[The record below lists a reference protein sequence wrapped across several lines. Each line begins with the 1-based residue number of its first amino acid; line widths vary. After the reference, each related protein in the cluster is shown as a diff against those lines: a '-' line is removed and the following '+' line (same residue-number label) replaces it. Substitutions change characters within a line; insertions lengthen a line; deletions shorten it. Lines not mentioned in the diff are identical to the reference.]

1 MTVSLRELHD
11 RLEEAT
17 AASAAARRRA
27 ARAVAVAVEVYARSE
42 RVRSDVIEVRSRR
55 RGQRARSLLDG
66 DARSESHWVEGFRI
80 EGVVD
85 DVPAHAVWSDG
96 GLECSPA
103 LRQRAE
109 IVVAL
114 GETFDPGRGRP
125 ALDASLD
132 GPLTAV
138 LPTVMRA
145 FSRVTSVELAVRQ
158 TGNQTEAS

>member
-1 MTVSLRELHD
+1 MTASLRELHD

-27 ARAVAVAVEVYARSE
+27 ARAVAQAVEVHARSE
-42 RVRSDVIEVRSRR
+42 RVRSDVIRVRSRR
-55 RGQRARSLLDG
+55 RGQSSGPLLAG
-66 DARSESHWVEGFRI
+66 DARGENHWVEGFRI
-80 EGVVD
+80 EGIVD
-85 DVPAHAVWSDG
+85 DVPAHAVWSAG
-96 GLECSPA
+96 GLECTAA

-125 ALDASLD
+125 QLDASLD

-158 TGNQTEAS
+158 SGDQTGAS